1 MLDSLP
7 ARLADRSRLA
17 NQNKIVGES
26 GPVVVWLKSSLRVHE
41 NPALDIGRIIASRNN
56 LPLLVYQ
63 AIDERYPW
71 ASLRHHN
78 MLLDGAVD
86 LHHGCEAL
94 GLRYVLHVAREGNRQ
109 PVMDFFA
116 QEASCIITDL
126 FPLPPWSQWVKSV
139 ASRAV
144 CPFIEVDCHC
154 VIPMTLYGRSVD
166 RPFKF
171 RSATKKLRKRLLGEA
186 WEKVEVEVEGYL
198 GELPFTPVDVVLDI
212 EDFRRRFE
220 LLRKCSIDP
229 TVLPVWSERGGE
241 RVGLS
246 RWQEFLNSGLRSY
259 AKRRNNAADSQGVS
273 RMSAAFHY
281 GFVSPMMVAR
291 DAASIGTKSSEKY
304 LDELLIFREHAW
316 HHAASL
322 NDPYDSS
329 NLPEWALESW
339 AETEDDPRPE
349 LQTGQG
355 LEFANT
361 TSHLWNLCQR
371 SLLYHGELH
380 NNLRMTWGKA
390 FPPWTTCLEDSL
402 KIAQKLNDKYALDGR
417 DPSSVAGVQWCH
429 GLFDRP
435 FHPSAPIMG
444 TVRQRSI
451 ATHASRL
458 DIERYGSHVE
468 RRVGTAHGPILVA
481 GTGVIFDLLANVLR
495 DNGLNVLRMD
505 SSEGSTSSK
514 LDFTDLEIL
523 DFVSDRIRSPT
534 SHEKRNEEGLPSQD
548 IIAVIHDSS
557 DDIGSIVGDSG
568 LYVSEKAIYTPIE
581 VGFADAPSF
590 NEASRVALWELAGT
604 VWSLNTPRAPLRYSI
619 QEKLF

>member
-1 MLDSLP
+1 MLGSLP
-7 ARLADRSRLA
+7 TRLADRSRLA
-17 NQNKIVGES
+17 NQNTLVGNN

-41 NPALDIGRIIASRNN
+41 NPALDVGRIIASQND

-86 LHHGCEAL
+86 LHHGCEEM
-94 GLRYVLHVAREGNRQ
+94 GLRYVLHVAREGNRE
-109 PVMDFFA
+109 PVMNYFA
-116 QEASCIITDL
+116 EEASCIITDL
-126 FPLPPWSQWVKSV
+126 LPLPPWSEWVKGV
-139 ASRAV
+139 ASRAS
-144 CPFIEVDCHC
+144 CPLIEVDCHC

-186 WEKVEVEVEGYL
+186 WGKVEVEVDAYL
-198 GELPFTPVDVVLDI
+198 GDLPFTPVDVVLDI
-212 EDFRRRFE
+212 EDFSRRFE
-220 LLRKCSIDP
+220 LLRECNIDP
-229 TVLPVWSERGGE
+229 SVLPVWSERGGE
-241 RVGLS
+241 LVSLS
-246 RWQEFLNSGLRSY
+246 RWQEFLSGGLRSY
-259 AKRRNNAADSQGVS
+259 ARRRNNAADSQGVS

-322 NDPYDSS
+322 TDPYDSS
-329 NLPEWALESW
+329 NLPVWALESW
-339 AETEDDPRPE
+339 AETEDDPRPG
-349 LQTGQG
+349 LQTEQS
-355 LEFANT
+355 LEFAT
-361 TSHLWNLCQR
+361 TPSHLWNLCQR

-390 FPPWTTCLEDSL
+390 FPPWTSSLEDSL
-402 KIAQKLNDKYALDGR
+402 EISQKLNDKYALDGR

-435 FHPSAPIMG
+435 FHPSAPVMG

-451 ATHASRL
+451 DAHASRL
-458 DIERYGSHVE
+458 DMEGYESHIE
-468 RRVGTAHGPILVA
+468 RRVGIVRGPILVA
-481 GTGVIFDLLANVLR
+481 GTGAIMDLVADVLR
-495 DNGLNVLRMD
+495 DNGLDVLRMGHSED
-505 SSEGSTSSK
+505 SASSK
-514 LDFTDLEIL
+514 LDFPDSEIPDFLSCRIGRPPSTDQ
-523 DFVSDRIRSPT
+523 
-534 SHEKRNEEGLPSQD
+534 RNGAGLPSSD
-548 IIAVIHDSS
+548 IVAVIHDSS
-557 DDIGSIVGDSG
+557 DEAGSVVGGSG
-568 LYVSEKAIYTPIE
+568 LTVSDKAIYTPIE
-581 VGFADAPSF
+581 TVFTDASSF
-590 NEASRVALWELAGT
+590 NRASRAALWDLAET
-604 VWSLNTPRAPLRYSI
+604 VWGLNTPRPPIRYSI